1 MEPEVMMVSKRNL
14 LFQGSI
20 LRFHVNFQFRGFESS
35 ILQVNVTCYHV
46 FLDGRKCHQRKIMI
60 RYHEVDRW
68 NINLPQKKIRQPLT
82 FPTLHLT
89 LFKKKNMKQ
98 KSSRKKNVVPLRS
111 KAANFTP
118 PSKELIRMAKEG
130 SLCRIES
137 SSSTGWIIGCTP
149 DPNGGPLREI
159 P

>member
-89 LFKKKNMKQ
+89 LFKKKKTWNKNPAE
-98 KSSRKKNVVPLRS
+98 KKTSSPFGRRRQTSPLHQRNWS
-111 KAANFTP
+111 AWQRRAASAGLNQVHQ
-118 PSKELIRMAKEG
+118 RVG
-130 SLCRIES
+130 SLDVPPIP
-137 SSSTGWIIGCTP
+137 TGAP
-149 DPNGGPLREI
+149 
-159 P
+159 